1 MASVCLPLECFL
13 HIITQ
18 LIAITDVM
26 TTSSISSTVPT
37 TVGTTI
43 LAMVMVDV
51 TGTVEGVAGT
61 LEVIETVL
69 IVDVV
74 KCVGVS
80 KKYVPISG
88 LALLTVGHGVMSE
101 LVTSEVSL
109 YTPDDCDDDVSAEY
123 VDTVEQSTGITV
135 SSESQHILSPLLAQL
150 IQSLLLSN
158 VMLMILMS
166 DGVSG
171 SFT

>member
-101 LVTSEVSL
+101 LVTSAESL
-109 YTPDDCDDDVSAEY
+109 YTSDDCDDDVSAAY
-123 VDTVEQSTGITV
+123 IDIVEQFMGITV
-135 SSESQHILSPLLAQL
+135 SSERQHIVSPLTQL
-150 IQSLLLSN
+150 VQSLLLSN
-158 VMLMILMS
+158 VMLMTLMS